1 MRLVYLS
8 DAPLP
13 SRMAYSVHVMKM
25 CQAFASLGHEV
36 TLLAV
41 DNRAQE
47 ETSGGDLFAH
57 YGVRPSFQIELLR
70 FPGFK
75 GGGLLHAWRSAR
87 RALRLQPDLLFGRY
101 LRGLFM
107 AWVLGSRSVFETHLP
122 PARLDPVSRLMFRV
136 LERKGGVKMLVV
148 ISGVLRCLVEE
159 QCRLRPVLVAHD
171 GADLPAVGQP
181 APESLPGAFPV
192 GYFGNLYAGRGIE
205 LIVELARLVPE
216 ASFHLVGGR
225 EQELRQRLQTQAPAN
240 VTLHGYVSPARA
252 LAMQRQCRA
261 LLMPYQRVVSV
272 PGLGDTSQWMSPLK
286 MFEYMASGAA
296 IISSDLP
303 VLREVLRDGDNALL
317 APPEA
322 PAAWAAALRRLM
334 SEPELAGS
342 LARRAYD
349 DLAQHYTWQ
358 GRARLIL
365 EHLAGQPDG
374 LPAGRAKG

>member
-1 MRLVYLS
+1 MRLVYFS

-41 DNRAQE
+41 GNRAQE
-47 ETSGGDLFAH
+47 ELAGGDLFTH
-57 YGVRPSFQIELLR
+57 YGVRPIFAIKTLA
-70 FPGFK
+70 FPTFK
-75 GGGLLHAWRSAR
+75 GGWLLYAWRSAHL
-87 RALRLQPDLLFGRY
+87 AVSLQPDLLFGRY

-107 AWVLGSRSVFETHLP
+107 AWLLGRRSVFETHLP

-136 LERKGGVKMLVV
+136 LERRRGFEMLVV
-148 ISGVLRCLVEE
+148 ISEVLRRMVEA
-159 QCRLRPVLVAHD
+159 QCGLRPILVAHD
-171 GADLPAVGQP
+171 GADLPAADEQP
-181 APESLPGAFPV
+181 AAHLPGAFPV
-192 GYFGNLYAGRGIE
+192 GYFGNLYPGRGIE
-205 LIVELARLVPE
+205 LILALARLVPE

-225 EQELRQRLQTQAPAN
+225 EQELHHRFQAQVPAN
-240 VTLHGYVSPARA
+240 VTLHGYVPPTQA
-252 LAMQRQCRA
+252 LAMQRQCRV

-303 VLREVLRDGDNALL
+303 VLREVLRNGDNALL
-317 APPEA
+317 TPPEDA
-322 PAAWAAALRRLM
+322 EAWAQALRRLM
-334 SEPELAGS
+334 ADPELARS
-342 LARRAYD
+342 LARRAHD
-349 DLAQHYTWQ
+349 DLARHYTWQ

-365 EHLAGQPDG
+365 EHLAASDG
-374 LPAGRAKG
+374 LPEGRGGG